1 MDLTGIKEIPVVG
14 GAGKADELYRGAECQ
29 KTPEYELLKVDA
41 WRTVMRTGGVI
52 DIEESAFDRAFTRTK
67 RMWVGMGY
75 LAWRMRNIFVKGL
88 LGCGGVGVSGDH
100 PQGWG
105 CKG

>member
-52 DIEESAFDRAFTRTK
+52 DIESPRLTGHLRGQK
-67 RMWVGMGY
+67 MWVGMGY
-75 LAWRMRNIFVKGL
+75 LAWRMRNIF
-88 LGCGGVGVSGDH
+88 
-100 PQGWG
+100 
-105 CKG
+105 CKGVARMRRCGCIGGSSTRLGM